1 MARNTKLVPSSTS
14 RRERLALLRLRRRAV
29 GQVFLQENGGICQP
43 EPVNALL
50 HIAHGEQPSLLPGQ
64 GPENAVLHL
73 VAVLVFVHHHLP
85 VTGGDLLCQLR
96 GPSLAVGQQVDGIV
110 LLVGKVHHVA
120 PDLLRLIMQG
130 KLCRQ
135 AQQGQHGRGH
145 LPQILQQLRLRHRK
159 DRLNVLQRLFGLL
172 QHRLGPLPAG
182 GVLLPLGHAHPP
194 EGRHALGKAVPAAGG
209 LVPQGLQVLGHLQK
223 PVTVGLVHGGIVRHI
238 LHGPGQPLGPE
249 VRPAQGVLH
258 EILAAAVVR
267 QLLGG
272 DLPALPQ
279 LLQPPQ
285 GVRVALGLFVE
296 VQHQG
301 LQRPVIPSGSQGLR
315 QLAGVAVLLDVGV
328 KILQYPVQHPPP
340 QQHGL
345 LFVQHP
351 EIRGQAVLLH
361 RGQQVHV
368 LAEQSGAEGVHGFD
382 VRLIH
387 PQHLPPQVAVP
398 GPVRHPAGQL
408 LGDLAPQLRRCG
420 LGIGDDQ
427 EVVHLTALLLHIGK
441 QALHQNLRLAG
452 ACGGR
457 HQKASAPVI
466 YGCFLLRRQR
476 HVLPSF
482 PFSASTNC
490 QNSSGFTVLI

>member
-1 MARNTKLVPSSTS
+1 
-14 RRERLALLRLRRRAV
+14 
-29 GQVFLQENGGICQP
+29 
-43 EPVNALL
+43 
-50 HIAHGEQPSLLPGQ
+50 
-64 GPENAVLHL
+64 
-73 VAVLVFVHHHLP
+73 
-85 VTGGDLLCQLR
+85 
-96 GPSLAVGQQVDGIV
+96 
-110 LLVGKVHHVA
+110 
-120 PDLLRLIMQG
+120 MQG
-130 KLCRQ
+130 ELCRQ
-135 AQQGQHGRGH
+135 AQQSQHGRGH

-194 EGRHALGKAVPAAGG
+194 EGRHALGKTVPSAGG
-209 LVPQGLQVLGHLQK
+209 LVPQGLQALGHLQK
-223 PVTVGLVHGGIVRHI
+223 PIAVGLVHGGIVRHI
-238 LHGPGQPLGPE
+238 LHGPGQPPGPE

-258 EILAAAVVR
+258 EIPAAAGVR

-340 QQHGL
+340 QEHGL

-368 LAEQSGAEGVHGFD
+368 LPQKSGAEGVHGFD

-452 ACGGR
+452 ACGGG

>member
-1 MARNTKLVPSSTS
+1 M
-14 RRERLALLRLRRRAV
+14 
-29 GQVFLQENGGICQP
+29 
-43 EPVNALL
+43 
-50 HIAHGEQPSLLPGQ
+50 
-64 GPENAVLHL
+64 
-73 VAVLVFVHHHLP
+73 
-85 VTGGDLLCQLR
+85 
-96 GPSLAVGQQVDGIV
+96 
-110 LLVGKVHHVA
+110 
-120 PDLLRLIMQG
+120 
-130 KLCRQ
+130 
-135 AQQGQHGRGH
+135 
-145 LPQILQQLRLRHRK
+145 
-159 DRLNVLQRLFGLL
+159 
-172 QHRLGPLPAG
+172 
-182 GVLLPLGHAHPP
+182 
-194 EGRHALGKAVPAAGG
+194 
-209 LVPQGLQVLGHLQK
+209 
-223 PVTVGLVHGGIVRHI
+223 
-238 LHGPGQPLGPE
+238 
-249 VRPAQGVLH
+249 
-258 EILAAAVVR
+258 
-267 QLLGG
+267 
-272 DLPALPQ
+272 
-279 LLQPPQ
+279 
-285 GVRVALGLFVE
+285 RVALGLFVE

-328 KILQYPVQHPPP
+328 KILQYPIQHPPP

-408 LGDLAPQLRRCG
+408 LGDLAPQFRCGG

-427 EVVHLTALLLHIGK
+427 EVVYLTALLLHIGK

-452 ACGGR
+452 ACGGG